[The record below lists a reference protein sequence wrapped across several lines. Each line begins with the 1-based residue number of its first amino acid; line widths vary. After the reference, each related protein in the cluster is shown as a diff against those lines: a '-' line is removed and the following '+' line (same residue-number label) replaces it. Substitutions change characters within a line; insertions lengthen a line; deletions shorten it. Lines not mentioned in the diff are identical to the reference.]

1 MKTLKHLLLSRQI
14 ISLLCFML
22 ILPGCQSDTRLEQ
35 TFYTFGTEITL
46 VINHPDHATAQ
57 LAIHEIEQAFYQL
70 NQKWHAWNPD
80 SMLSEINRAL
90 AENRSYPLDLQSY
103 RFIKKNQQYS
113 QQSDYLFDPAIGG
126 LIRLWG
132 FQGQANPSPP
142 SDEVRQ
148 KWLAQR
154 PSIKDISF
162 IDQQIKSHNTEVRL
176 DFGGSAKGLAM
187 DEAERILQH
196 YLIRHALINIG
207 GDIKVLG
214 YNANKQ
220 AWSIG
225 VQNPKNPAE
234 AIARI
239 KANNQDHIFTSGT
252 YQRYF
257 EWQGKTYSHIINPN
271 TAWPA
276 DTLAS
281 VTVIHSD
288 AILADIAATA
298 LMIAGPDDWQ
308 RIAHQLNVD
317 RVMVV
322 NQQGQIQLTPKM
334 AKQVTLIPTN

>member
-1 MKTLKHLLLSRQI
+1 MKKTKPTFALQGLFFL
-14 ISLLCFML
+14 ISLLI
-22 ILPGCQSDTRLEQ
+22 ILPGCESNKTLKQV
-35 TFYTFGTEITL
+35 FYTFGTEITL

-57 LAIHEIEQAFYQL
+57 LAIQEIEQAFYQL
-70 NQKWHAWNPD
+70 NDQWHAWNPD

-90 AENRSYPLDLQSY
+90 AENRSYPLDLRSY
-103 RFIKKNQQYS
+103 EFIKKNQQYS

-126 LIRLWG
+126 LIQLWG
-132 FQGQANPSPP
+132 FQGQAKPSPP
-142 SDEVRQ
+142 SDELRQ

-162 IDQQIKSHNTEVRL
+162 IDQQIKSNNNQVKL

-187 DEAERILQH
+187 DEAKQILQH
-196 YLIRHALINIG
+196 YSIKHALINIG

-214 YNANKQ
+214 YKANKQ

-234 AIARI
+234 PIARI
-239 KANNQDHIFTSGT
+239 QANNQDHIFTSGT

-257 EWQGKTYSHIINPN
+257 EWQGKTFSHIINPN

-308 RIAHQLNVD
+308 RIAQQLNID
-317 RVMVV
+317 RVMVIDRE
-322 NQQGQIQLTPKM
+322 GQIQQTPKM
-334 AKQVTLIPTN
+334 AKQVTLISAN